1 MTTQQVAERYY
12 ELAKQ
17 KKWAEL
23 VAELYSNDIV
33 NREPEHAISIGIP
46 TVTRGMEA
54 VNAKSLARRE
64 MIQEIHDQF
73 CSAPIVAGNFFTLSM
88 GRDITYKGK
97 PRIKVEEIAVF
108 EVKEGRI
115 VLEQFFY

>member
-1 MTTQQVAERYY
+1 
-12 ELAKQ
+12 
-17 KKWAEL
+17 
-23 VAELYSNDIV
+23 
-33 NREPEHAISIGIP
+33 
-46 TVTRGMEA
+46 MEA
-54 VNAKSLARRE
+54 VNAKAAARRE

-73 CSAPIVAGNFFTLSM
+73 CSAPTVAGNFFSLSM

-108 EVKEGRI
+108 EVKDGKI